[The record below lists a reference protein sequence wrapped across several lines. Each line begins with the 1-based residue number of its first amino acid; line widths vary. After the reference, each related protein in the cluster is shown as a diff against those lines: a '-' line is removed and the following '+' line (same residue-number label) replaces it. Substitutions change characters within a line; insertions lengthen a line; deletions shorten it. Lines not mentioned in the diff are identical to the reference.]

1 MTVGTEEE
9 EEEQGLMTYRT
20 VITVEGACL
29 IIAQYLVGAEP
40 DNDGA
45 EFVVVIPIEQWPI
58 ISNDID
64 ILISANTTNEAHK
77 KRKLS

>member
-1 MTVGTEEE
+1 MTEADEAEADEDTKI
-9 EEEQGLMTYRT
+9 YRT
-20 VITVEGACL
+20 VITIEGSCI
-29 IIAQYLVGAEP
+29 IIAQYTVDEEP

>member
-1 MTVGTEEE
+1 MTEADEAEADEDTKI
-9 EEEQGLMTYRT
+9 YRT
-20 VITVEGACL
+20 VIATEGSCI
-29 IIAQYLVGAEP
+29 IIAQYPVDEEP

-45 EFVVVIPIEQWPI
+45 EFVVVIPIEQWPL